1 MERISEKNR
10 FIMGGALAVLV
21 VIALIIKTGGGA
33 ATKLA
38 EQMLASQN
46 VVAGTLEYEKI
57 NAGFAGDVEIR
68 NLTWKA
74 PNGQVKMQLPMATV
88 SVNFFDA
95 LRNGGGIASV
105 TNIVLNRP
113 EFHGVYV
120 EGQGLDLLNLLQ
132 FAGKNAATGRK
143 LAGDVEDRPTRFRGL
158 IELKDGVLK
167 LDSNGKEVVLSRIN
181 SQMAFK
187 QYPVLRASTT
197 ASKNDCDLVLNM
209 TYETGTAQVT
219 GEMKNA
225 AVADLLAMYPD
236 LKNIKVAS
244 GRVPTVKVVASK
256 DDQGWHIQME
266 GKPRNM
272 SGEFFDVP
280 FTDGEGSFSADR
292 DVTFLQNL
300 QANVYG
306 MPVTMRGTIKSGRGT
321 PLPPGFDLTFSA
333 DRFKTQSLSSGMYLD
348 DAAVSFTGKVTGTAV
363 EPKLTGDFR
372 SAYIFAE
379 PLKLMDV
386 KGEFIWENGKI
397 TLKNASAQ
405 GAGAAI
411 SLAGYLNLPGKE
423 YAFSLAGNNMDAA
436 QLTENR
442 VTGLV
447 SAEARITGKNQV
459 DSAVGDG
466 QFSLRKG
473 RYYYSENGPRSEEL
487 RFLEGNIVIQNGRFG
502 TKKTE
507 MKLGRTKY
515 EASII
520 TNDKGSAE
528 IKIGEKTG
536 ASLF

>member
-95 LRNGGGIASV
+95 FRNGGGIASV

-321 PLPPGFDLTFSA
+321 PLPPSFDLTFSA

-502 TKKTE
+502 TKETE
-507 MKLGRTKY
+507 IKLGRTKY

>member
-1 MERISEKNR
+1 
-10 FIMGGALAVLV
+10 MGGALAVLV

-132 FAGKNAATGRK
+132 FAGKNATTGRK
-143 LAGDVEDRPTRFRGL
+143 LAGNVEDRPTRFRGL

-272 SGEFFDVP
+272 SGKFFDVP

-333 DRFKTQSLSSGMYLD
+333 DRFKTQALSSGMYLD

-502 TKKTE
+502 TKETE
-507 MKLGRTKY
+507 IKLGRTKY